1 MRSCDKVKG
10 PVLTGCKVVTA
21 GCAVLRGRLEA
32 RPQQEGLALL
42 TQHYILCHCLSNLQ
56 CQLTSW
62 HQGLVPHEPP
72 TGSQVR
78 WPHCTHLSKG
88 KEAPSLLGSC
98 HYSQL
103 TVPCH
108 HPNSSP
114 DHRGFTPP
122 PAAEAADTLSCMAQ
136 CPHPEE
142 ADRDRRTQAAELGGH
157 PNMTLAPPT
166 SVSHRQ
172 DGHLGPGDF

>member
-10 PVLTGCKVVTA
+10 PVLTGYKVVTA

-108 HPNSSP
+108 HPNSAP
-114 DHRGFTPP
+114 DHRGLTPP
-122 PAAEAADTLSCMAQ
+122 PAAEAADA
-136 CPHPEE
+136 
-142 ADRDRRTQAAELGGH
+142 AAELHG
-157 PNMTLAPPT
+157 
-166 SVSHRQ
+166 SVSPSRRGRQ
-172 DGHLGPGDF
+172 GQEDAGC